1 MELQAVNDTLKR
13 CLDDL
18 EARIDPQEEDAILQ
32 AWRDFSEDRFHGDI
46 FSPQRSR
53 PNPPQ
58 VEWPHVSINTALG
71 DFDADGAPAVRR
83 RLEDAGRRGRRGAER
98 ALQLRLLHRAAALR
112 RRGVRDG
119 RRAGDAA
126 HLAAAQR
133 QGRHP
138 PADRRGRARSA
149 APATAHASWRWDT
162 VSRRSPGNTPR
173 SASTSSSTTRTC
185 RGRWISA
192 RWCGAARSSTPR
204 WTSRRW

>member
-18 EARIDPQEEDAILQ
+18 EERIDPQEEDAILQ
-32 AWRDFSEDRFHGDI
+32 AWRDFSENRFHGDI
-46 FSPQRSR
+46 FLPHRSR

-58 VEWPHVSINTALG
+58 VEWPHVSVNTALG

-83 RLEDAGRRGRRGAER
+83 RLEDAGRWGRRGAER

-112 RRGVRDG
+112 RRSLRDG
-119 RRAGDAA
+119 RRVGDAA

-149 APATAHASWRWDT
+149 HRL
-162 VSRRSPGNTPR
+162 RRARHGDGTPLRGDR
-173 SASTSSSTTRTC
+173 SAVPQDRQVRLHLPPGHAGADGYL
-185 RGRWISA
+185 RG
-192 RWCGAARSSTPR
+192 GVGQHDLL
-204 WTSRRW
+204 RRAG